1 MEPLRIPERKNISNT
16 CDDDEECRNEAAE
29 KQGHI
34 SSHGMTK
41 RWLEYR
47 VTEDEREI
55 GIKQGK
61 KQRFDIS
68 IYGNSGMENVPSLRT
83 ADVVQVIILFHLL
96 PECRINPFKF
106 QGITLPPD
114 IFPSGRY

>member
-1 MEPLRIPERKNISNT
+1 M
-16 CDDDEECRNEAAE
+16 
-29 KQGHI
+29 
-34 SSHGMTK
+34 K
-41 RWLEYR
+41 RGIEYR
-47 VTEDEREI
+47 VTEDEHAV
-55 GIKQGK
+55 GIMKKRK

-114 IFPSGRY
+114 IFPSRRY